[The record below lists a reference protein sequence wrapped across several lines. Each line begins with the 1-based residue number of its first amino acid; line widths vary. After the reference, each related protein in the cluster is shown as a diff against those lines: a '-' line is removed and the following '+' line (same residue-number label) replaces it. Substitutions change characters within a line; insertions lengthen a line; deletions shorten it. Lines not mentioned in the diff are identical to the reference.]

1 MSTFDSV
8 TLHSPPWRDPR
19 RLAWIAAWVVPLL
32 PWIGL
37 GLFQATGNEWVWWIG
52 PLVLYGLVPL
62 LDQWLGED
70 PANPPAE
77 AMQQLSEDPYYRW
90 VLYAWLPLQLL
101 ALALACWVVSQWQ
114 LGWVGWVGLIATTGL
129 VAGGGI
135 NVAHELGHK
144 REASARWLAKLTLAP
159 ALYGHFF
166 VEHNRGH
173 HVRVATPEDPASARL
188 GESFWRFLPR
198 TLVGSLRS
206 AWRLETERLSRQGHG
221 AWHWRNENLQAWSLS
236 LLLFAALIWLFGW
249 IALPLLLLQAAYGSM
264 TLESVNYIEHYGL
277 LRQRGADGRYER
289 CQPCHSWNS
298 NRRLTNLMLYQLER
312 HSDHHAHPLRPYQ
325 VLRHF
330 DDSPQLPAGYA
341 ALVPLAYL
349 PPVWFWLMD
358 RRVLAFYGG
367 DRQRCNLGL
376 TASPT

>member
-1 MSTFDSV
+1 MSTH
-8 TLHSPPWRDPR
+8 TPPLSSATAWHDPR
-19 RLAWIAAWVVPLL
+19 RWAWTAAWVIPAL
-32 PWIGL
+32 PWCAL
-37 GLFQATGNEWVWWIG
+37 ALYQVSGNEWVWWIG

-62 LDQWLGED
+62 LDHLLGED
-70 PANPPAE
+70 PANPPVSAVE
-77 AMQQLSEDPYYRW
+77 ALGRDPYYRW
-90 VLYAWLPLQLL
+90 VLYAWLPLQLA
-101 ALALACWVVSQWQ
+101 ALLLGCWVLSHYS
-114 LGWVGWVGLIATTGL
+114 LGLIGWLGLTASIGL

-144 REASARWLAKLTLAP
+144 RDSLARWLAKLTLAP

-173 HVRVATPEDPASARL
+173 HVRVATPEDPASARF

-198 TLVGSLRS
+198 TLIGSLRS
-206 AWRLETERLSRQGHG
+206 AWALEAERLKRQQHSV
-221 AWHWRNENLQAWSLS
+221 WHWRNENLQAWTLS
-236 LLLFAALIWLFGW
+236 LLLFGALVWLFGW
-249 IALPLLLLQAAYGSM
+249 AVLPFLILQGLYGAA
-264 TLESVNYIEHYGL
+264 TLEAVNYIEHYGL

-289 CQPCHSWNS
+289 CQPRHSWNS

-341 ALVPLAYL
+341 ALVPLAYI
-349 PPVWFWLMD
+349 PPLWFRLMNP
-358 RRVLAFYGG
+358 RVLDFYAG
-367 DRQRCNLGL
+367 DRQRCNLGPL
-376 TASPT
+376 PAA